1 MAPHDV
7 TEQDAREMRM
17 GVSNLMAMARE
28 WEVMFEWITAAQR
41 WVPDSV
47 EKFTL
52 GAKDEMEQS

>member
-1 MAPHDV
+1 MTPHDV

-17 GVSNLMAMARE
+17 GVTNLMTMARE
-28 WEVMFEWITAAQR
+28 WGLLFEWIEIAQR